1 MKRKH
6 RRKYAY
12 PEKTAGVLQIAVLLL
27 FMSSAPYLDAEPA
40 QTGNSASD
48 SSSVDELLAL
58 RGEPD
63 FFETLMDVYRSMSDP
78 LEALDLMATFLPV
91 LEGDAERHTLLL
103 DMARLE
109 EQAGRLQKAQLHY
122 QSAAFTGQLTR
133 DYRALFHSML
143 ILIELGDYEYAMV
156 QAQQIIANSD
166 DSILSLQAAAQK
178 ARIQQLQGRQ
188 MEALQTAQQL
198 YNRRKSLPADV
209 LYSLWVLYRSV
220 PGTSDYS
227 SSADTVERELSER
240 FPDSPEYGLIT
251 RENSPAT
258 TVENAL
264 GLRSIIEDDSGAE
277 GMRNRLDGTDIP
289 DSSDAP
295 DSAHIPD
302 ADSTIMEQER
312 NRDIHQDHDQQ
323 RGQDQQPE
331 KELQENTDD
340 ANPPEL
346 EKSTAIQTGSFRDAE
361 NARYMQRTLEEEGF
375 TALVTQ
381 AQVGEAIY
389 YRVLVPIPFGESEE
403 RIILQLKEKGF
414 EGYPVY

>member
-6 RRKYAY
+6 RSKQAY

-27 FMSSAPYLDAEPA
+27 CMSSAPYLAAEPI
-40 QTGNSASD
+40 QTGNYASD

-63 FFETLMDVYRSMSDP
+63 FFETLMNVYRSMSDP

-91 LEGDAERHTLLL
+91 LEGDVERHTLLL

-156 QAQQIIANSD
+156 QAQQIIANSEE
-166 DSILSLQAAAQK
+166 SVLSLQAAAQK

-198 YNRRKSLPADV
+198 YNRRKNLPADV
-209 LYSLWVLYRSV
+209 LYSLWVLYQSV

-227 SSADTVERELSER
+227 SSADTVEQELSER

-264 GLRSIIEDDSGAE
+264 GLRSIAEDDSGAE
-277 GMRNRLDGTDIP
+277 GMRNRPDGADIP
-289 DSSDAP
+289 DSLHTPGTDPSK
-295 DSAHIPD
+295 
-302 ADSTIMEQER
+302 TEQER
-312 NRDIHQDHDQQ
+312 NRELHQDHDKQ

-331 KELQENTDD
+331 KELQENTDN

-381 AQVGEAIY
+381 ARVGEAIY